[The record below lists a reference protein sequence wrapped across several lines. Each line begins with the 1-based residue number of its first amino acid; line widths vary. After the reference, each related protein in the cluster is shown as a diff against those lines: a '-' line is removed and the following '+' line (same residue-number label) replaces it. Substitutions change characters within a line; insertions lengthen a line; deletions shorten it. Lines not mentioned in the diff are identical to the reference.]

1 VSATPLTNQQKTAE
15 LIKRGKPGGPH

>member
-1 VSATPLTNQQKTAE
+1 VSSTPLTNQQMTAE